1 MKELREV
8 SKGEEKQIIA
18 ALKNGRTVRSLQLV
32 HTQTFSAVITA
43 TNLAAMSFL
52 STFTNYE
59 LKTSLQVI
67 THHIGMILMAIS
79 LIIALSTLRPN
90 YKPVSITTALKPLP
104 VMNQE
109 EIRLL
114 LKLTRNVSIAFWF
127 LCAGI
132 LVELL
137 GIIAPQMEPI
147 WR

>member
-1 MKELREV
+1 
-8 SKGEEKQIIA
+8 
-18 ALKNGRTVRSLQLV
+18 
-32 HTQTFSAVITA
+32 
-43 TNLAAMSFL
+43 MSFL